1 MTRKRMTHKPR
12 TRAMLLPLP
21 FALVRSI
28 SLENHMSL
36 AAMRSGHG
44 THDTMC
50 ALLRILYMLFYM
62 LEGNGCDADLPGF
75 LEVEA
80 ALDTSIHAAASGQDW
95 QLDEKSIPLVEAMLL
110 RFDEVVA
117 SVPAF
122 RYQESW
128 EKMADFAKSA
138 MQSPL
143 PGSRVGEIWRAP
155 E

>member
-1 MTRKRMTHKPR
+1 MKRKRQMHKPR
-12 TRAMLLPLP
+12 TKAMLLPLP
-21 FALVRSI
+21 FAVVRSI

-62 LEGNGCDADLPGF
+62 LEGNGCDADLPRF

-80 ALDTSIHAAASGQDW
+80 ALDRSIHAAASGQDW
-95 QLDEKSIPLVEAMLL
+95 QLDKESIPAIESMLL

-128 EKMADFAKSA
+128 EKMAVFAKSA
-138 MQSPL
+138 SQSPL
-143 PGSRVGEIWRAP
+143 PGSRIGEIWRPP

>member
-1 MTRKRMTHKPR
+1 MTHKPL
-12 TRAMLLPLP
+12 TKATILPLP

-44 THDTMC
+44 TPDTMC

-62 LEGNGCDADLPGF
+62 LDGDDCGADLPLF
-75 LEVEA
+75 LEAEA
-80 ALDTSIHAAASGQDW
+80 ALDMSIHAAASGREW
-95 QLDEKSIPLVEAMLL
+95 QLAENSVPVIEAMLM

-117 SVPAF
+117 GVPAF

-143 PGSRVGEIWRAP
+143 PGSRAGEIWRLP